1 MLKFEGEIQKLKE
14 TYDRI
19 FSEYKNEKFE
29 RKNLDVNYKQALTVM
44 EEEQNHIKKLNIH
57 ISELN

>member
-1 MLKFEGEIQKLKE
+1 MIKFEGEIKKLKE